1 MEHTYR
7 IVVGV
12 DGSPGGRLAL
22 HWALREAAR
31 RGGTVQA
38 VIAWQWDGPEAS
50 GVTDINPK
58 AAKDRAVQTL
68 YRELDAAVAGFVTP
82 PTVATEVVRGSP
94 SLVLTRAAVDADVLV
109 LGSHGHGR
117 LHHAVLGSV
126 SEDCIRRACCPVV
139 VVPLPTRDKRGDADR
154 PATTLVATH

>member
-1 MEHTYR
+1 MDHTYR

-22 HWALREAAR
+22 RWALREAAR

-38 VIAWQWDGPEAS
+38 VIAWQWDGPES
-50 GVTDINPK
+50 SVVTSPE

-68 YRELDAAVAGFVTP
+68 YRELDAAVTDFVTP
-82 PTVATEVVRGSP
+82 PTVATEVVRGTP
-94 SLVLTRAAVDADVLV
+94 SLVLTRAAEDADLLV

-126 SEDCIRRACCPVV
+126 SEDCVRRACCPVV
-139 VVPLPTRDKRGDADR
+139 VVPVPARDKRGGAGQ
-154 PATTLVATH
+154 PAATAVAVR